1 MRLTDSARTR
11 INLARMA
18 FNDYPESAVN
28 NAKRALKWADENGW
42 GSCGT
47 PVGKSRA
54 NSIAKR
60 EKLSLDTV
68 KRVYSFLSRHAQNAD
83 VPYDEGCGGLMYD
96 AWGGKSM
103 LPWARKTINKMEEK
117 NNNHEAELRA
127 QYGEDVE
134 LRTAEVRAAGDDSLI
149 VEGYASNFE
158 VEYDLGYFKESVARG
173 AFDDVLGDDVRF
185 LLNHTGAPLARTT
198 NGTLELTVDETGLR
212 YRAALADTQDGRD
225 LYKLIKRGDITQSS
239 FAFTIDSDEWS
250 EDRSTRTITKIGRLL
265 DTSAVTYPASPST
278 TVAARNMAAAAQ
290 EAEELNDE
298 QVANEPATEERAE
311 TETIKT
317 EERNFTP
324 TTKNNFSNMT
334 LNDLKGQRSAYYE
347 EFVGIGQKADSEGR
361 SLTEAE
367 QERCDKLDSM
377 VADLDVKIKH
387 KQREQEMVARM
398 AQSGNVSESEKREVE
413 RVHGAFSISRAV
425 AQIANGRNLEGA
437 EAEWQQEAA
446 KEARSQGLQL
456 TGQIAI
462 PSMALRA
469 LGDADEHSATTGS
482 GSGSVATVVPAAIEA
497 LRAPTVI
504 EGLGA
509 TVIRNATG
517 NLQFPRIA
525 TKATG
530 ASATEAGANSA
541 SGLLMDTVSMTPE
554 RVSAKTTYT
563 KQLILQGGVGIDTLI
578 ANDLSAAMNAYI
590 DDRAFDVILAD
601 GDVDDQ
607 TAAVGNTTDFS
618 AMAVAMEAAVLAA
631 GGNMAAARYAMSPK
645 AYELTKNAV
654 AVTGVSAL
662 FENGQFNGFPATA
675 TPYLI
680 NNANAGEGQ
689 VVYGNFAQGLI
700 LAYFGGLDL
709 LVDPYSAAGNAQVTL
724 HANRFFDVAVRQ
736 PGALSICTD
745 LAAS

>member
-1 MRLTDSARTR
+1 
-11 INLARMA
+11 MA

-47 PVGKSRA
+47 PVGKQRA
-54 NSIAKR
+54 NQIASR

-127 QYGEDVE
+127 QYGDDVE
-134 LRTAEVRAAGDDSLI
+134 LRTAEVRAAGDDSLV

-298 QVANEPATEERAE
+298 QETQEPATEERAE
-311 TETIKT
+311 PETIKT
-317 EERNFTP
+317 EARNFTQ
-324 TTKNNFSNMT
+324 KSEFNFSNMT

-517 NLQFPRIA
+517 NLQFPRIS
-525 TKATG
+525 TKASGTG
-530 ASATEAGANSA
+530 EGEADANA
-541 SGLLMDTVSMTPE
+541 NSGLLMDTVSMTPE

-578 ANDLSAAMNAYI
+578 ANDLSAAMNAFI

-601 GDVDDQ
+601 SDVDDQ
-607 TAAVGNTTDFS
+607 TTAGATNTTDFS

-736 PGALSICTD
+736 PGALSICKD
-745 LAAS
+745 LASA

>member
-1 MRLTDSARTR
+1 M
-11 INLARMA
+11 
-18 FNDYPESAVN
+18 EQ
-28 NAKRALKWADENGW
+28 EN
-42 GSCGT
+42 
-47 PVGKSRA
+47 
-54 NSIAKR
+54 
-60 EKLSLDTV
+60 
-68 KRVYSFLSRHAQNAD
+68 
-83 VPYDEGCGGLMYD
+83 
-96 AWGGKSM
+96 
-103 LPWARKTINKMEEK
+103 

-127 QYGEDVE
+127 QYGENVE
-134 LRTAEVRAAGDDSLI
+134 LRTAEVRAAGDDSLV

-158 VEYDLGYFKESVARG
+158 VEYDLGYFKESIARG
-173 AFDDVLGDDVRF
+173 AFDQVMGDDVRF

-198 NGTLELTVDETGLR
+198 NGTLELMVDETGLR

-239 FAFTIDSDEWS
+239 FAFTIDADEWS
-250 EDRSTRTITKIGRLL
+250 EDRSTRTITKIGKLL
-265 DTSAVTYPASPST
+265 DVSSVTYPASPTT
-278 TVAARNMAAAAQ
+278 TVAARNMAAAVT

-298 QVANEPATEERAE
+298 QDVAEPATEERKE
-311 TETIKT
+311 PETIKN
-317 EERNFTP
+317 EVRNLAPINFT
-324 TTKNNFSNMT
+324 KMT

-361 SLTEAE
+361 VLTEAE
-367 QERCDKLDSM
+367 QERCDKLDNM
-377 VADLDVKIKH
+377 IEDLDVKIKH
-387 KQREQEMVARM
+387 KTREQEMVARM
-398 AQSGNVSESEKREVE
+398 AQTGSVSNSEKREIE

-517 NLQFPRIA
+517 NLQFPRIS
-525 TKATG
+525 TKASGTG
-530 ASATEAGANSA
+530 EGEADANA
-541 SGLLMDTVSMTPE
+541 NSGLLMDTVSMTPE

-578 ANDLSAAMNAYI
+578 ANDLSAAMNAFI

-601 GDVDDQ
+601 SDVDDQ
-607 TAAVGNTTDFS
+607 TTAGATNTTDFS

-689 VVYGNFAQGLI
+689 VVFGNFAQGLL

-724 HANRFFDVAVRQ
+724 HVNRFFDVAVRQ

>member
-1 MRLTDSARTR
+1 
-11 INLARMA
+11 
-18 FNDYPESAVN
+18 
-28 NAKRALKWADENGW
+28 
-42 GSCGT
+42 
-47 PVGKSRA
+47 
-54 NSIAKR
+54 
-60 EKLSLDTV
+60 
-68 KRVYSFLSRHAQNAD
+68 
-83 VPYDEGCGGLMYD
+83 
-96 AWGGKSM
+96 
-103 LPWARKTINKMEEK
+103 
-117 NNNHEAELRA
+117 
-127 QYGEDVE
+127 
-134 LRTAEVRAAGDDSLI
+134 
-149 VEGYASNFE
+149 
-158 VEYDLGYFKESVARG
+158 
-173 AFDDVLGDDVRF
+173 
-185 LLNHTGAPLARTT
+185 
-198 NGTLELTVDETGLR
+198 
-212 YRAALADTQDGRD
+212 
-225 LYKLIKRGDITQSS
+225 
-239 FAFTIDSDEWS
+239 
-250 EDRSTRTITKIGRLL
+250 
-265 DTSAVTYPASPST
+265 
-278 TVAARNMAAAAQ
+278 MAAAAQ

-298 QVANEPATEERAE
+298 QETQEPATEERAE
-311 TETIKT
+311 PETIKT
-317 EERNFTP
+317 EARNFTP
-324 TTKNNFSNMT
+324 TTKNNFLNMT

-437 EAEWQQEAA
+437 EAEWAQEAH

-462 PSMALRA
+462 PSIALRA

-517 NLQFPRIA
+517 NLQFPRIS
-525 TKATG
+525 TKASGTG
-530 ASATEAGANSA
+530 EGEADANA
-541 SGLLMDTVSMTPE
+541 NSGLLMDTVSMTPE

-578 ANDLSAAMNAYI
+578 ANDLSAAMNAFI

-601 GDVDDQ
+601 SDIADKS
-607 TAAVGNTTDFS
+607 NTTASEAIVGDAEIA
-618 AMAVAMEAAVLAA
+618 AMAVQMESSVLAA
-631 GGNMAAARYAMSPK
+631 GGNLAGATYVMSPL

-675 TPYLI
+675 TPYLVDT
-680 NNANAGEGQ
+680 ADPYGQ
-689 VVYGNFAQGLI
+689 VVFGNFAQGLI

-736 PGALSICTD
+736 PGALSICKD
-745 LAAS
+745 LASA

>member
-1 MRLTDSARTR
+1 
-11 INLARMA
+11 MA

>member
-1 MRLTDSARTR
+1 
-11 INLARMA
+11 MA

-47 PVGKSRA
+47 PVGKQRA
-54 NSIAKR
+54 NQIASR

-127 QYGEDVE
+127 QYGDDVE

-239 FAFTIDSDEWS
+239 FAFTIDADEWS

-298 QVANEPATEERAE
+298 QETQEPATEERAE
-311 TETIKT
+311 PETIKT
-317 EERNFTP
+317 EARNFTP

-367 QERCDKLDSM
+367 QERCDKLDNM

-437 EAEWQQEAA
+437 EAEWAQEAA

-517 NLQFPRIA
+517 NLQFPRIS
-525 TKATG
+525 TKASGTG
-530 ASATEAGANSA
+530 EGEADANA
-541 SGLLMDTVSMTPE
+541 NSGLLMDTVSMTPE

-578 ANDLSAAMNAYI
+578 ANDLSAAMNAFI

-601 GDVDDQ
+601 SDVDDQ

-689 VVYGNFAQGLI
+689 VVYGNFAQGL
-700 LAYFGGLDL
+700 LLCYFGGLDL

>member
-1 MRLTDSARTR
+1 
-11 INLARMA
+11 MA

-239 FAFTIDSDEWS
+239 FAFTIDADEWS
-250 EDRSTRTITKIGRLL
+250 EDRSTRTITKVGRLL
-265 DTSAVTYPASPST
+265 DTSAVTYPASAT
-278 TVAARNMAAAAQ
+278 TSVYARNMAAAAQ

-298 QVANEPATEERAE
+298 QVAAEPATEERAE
-311 TETIKT
+311 PETIKT
-317 EERNFTP
+317 EARNFTQ
-324 TTKNNFSNMT
+324 KSEFNLSNMT

-367 QERCDKLDSM
+367 QERCDKLDNM

-398 AQSGNVSESEKREVE
+398 AQSGSASNAEQREVE
-413 RVHGAFSISRAV
+413 RVNGSFSISRAV
-425 AQIANGRNLEGA
+425 AAVANGRNLEGA
-437 EAEWQQEAA
+437 EAEWAAEAQ
-446 KEARSQGLQL
+446 KEARSQGLQMA
-456 TGQIAI
+456 GQIAI
-462 PSMALRA
+462 PTIALRA
-469 LGDADEHSATTGS
+469 GGADDFQAGS
-482 GSGSVATVVPAAIEA
+482 GDGSGFVPTSVPAAIEA

-504 EGLGA
+504 EGLGT

-517 NLQFPRIA
+517 NLQFPRVSV
-525 TKATG
+525 KAAGTG
-530 ASATEAGANSA
+530 EGEVDANAASSME
-541 SGLLMDTVSMTPE
+541 MDELTLSPQ
-554 RVSAKTTYT
+554 RVSANTTYS
-563 KQLILQGGVGIDTLI
+563 KQLVLQGGAEVDSLI
-578 ANDLSAAMNAYI
+578 AGELAAAMNAYV
-590 DDRAFDVILAD
+590 DDACFDTVLASTAINVSTSGDTALNAALAFKMEAEVLAD
-601 GDVDDQ
+601 G
-607 TAAVGNTTDFS
+607 GNLAGGVYVMS
-618 AMAVAMEAAVLAA
+618 PLSYQLSKAEAAVASV
-631 GGNMAAARYAMSPK
+631 SP
-645 AYELTKNAV
+645 LW
-654 AVTGVSAL
+654 
-662 FENGQFNGFPATA
+662 ENGQFNGFRAVA
-675 TPYLI
+675 TPYLVDGLL
-680 NNANAGEGQ
+680 ADASTAAGQ
-689 VVYGNFAQGLI
+689 MLFGNFAQGGI
-700 LAYFGGLDL
+700 LAYFGGIDL
-709 LVDPYSAAGNAQVTL
+709 LVDPYSAAGTAQIKL
-724 HANRFFDVAVRQ
+724 HVNRFFDFDVRQ
-736 PGALSICTD
+736 PGALAKATQ
-745 LAAS
+745 LT

>member
-1 MRLTDSARTR
+1 
-11 INLARMA
+11 
-18 FNDYPESAVN
+18 
-28 NAKRALKWADENGW
+28 
-42 GSCGT
+42 
-47 PVGKSRA
+47 
-54 NSIAKR
+54 
-60 EKLSLDTV
+60 
-68 KRVYSFLSRHAQNAD
+68 
-83 VPYDEGCGGLMYD
+83 
-96 AWGGKSM
+96 
-103 LPWARKTINKMEEK
+103 MEDN

-127 QYGEDVE
+127 QYGDDVE
-134 LRTAEVRAAGDDSLI
+134 LRTSEVRAAGDDSLI
-149 VEGYASNFE
+149 VEGYASNFD

-239 FAFTIDSDEWS
+239 FAFTIDADEWS

-298 QVANEPATEERAE
+298 QEAAEPATEERAE
-311 TETIKT
+311 PENIKT
-317 EERNFTP
+317 EARNFTP

-398 AQSGNVSESEKREVE
+398 AQSGNVSASEQREVE

-437 EAEWQQEAA
+437 EAEWAQEAQ

-462 PSMALRA
+462 PSIALRA

-482 GSGSVATVVPAAIEA
+482 GAGSVATVVPAAIEA

-504 EGLGA
+504 ESLGA

-525 TKATG
+525 TKASGTG
-530 ASATEAGANSA
+530 EGEADANAA
-541 SGLLMDTVSMTPE
+541 SGLLMDAVNMTPE

-578 ANDLSAAMNAYI
+578 ANDLSAAMNAFI

-601 GDVDDQ
+601 TDVDDQ
-607 TAAVGNTTDFS
+607 TAASGQTTDFS

-631 GGNMAAARYAMSPK
+631 GGNMAAARYAMSPE
-645 AYELTKNAV
+645 AYKLTKNAV

-675 TPYLI
+675 TPYLVDT
-680 NNANAGEGQ
+680 ADPYGQ
-689 VVYGNFAQGLI
+689 VVFGNFAQGLI

-736 PGALSICTD
+736 PGALSICKD
-745 LAAS
+745 LASA

>member
-1 MRLTDSARTR
+1 
-11 INLARMA
+11 MA

-239 FAFTIDSDEWS
+239 FAFTIDADEWS
-250 EDRSTRTITKIGRLL
+250 EDRSTRTITKVGRLL
-265 DTSAVTYPASPST
+265 DTSAVTYPASAT
-278 TVAARNMAAAAQ
+278 TSVYARNMAAAAQ

-298 QVANEPATEERAE
+298 QVAAEPATEERAE
-311 TETIKT
+311 PETIKT
-317 EERNFTP
+317 EARNFTQ
-324 TTKNNFSNMT
+324 KSEFNLSNMT

-367 QERCDKLDSM
+367 QERCDKLDNM

-398 AQSGNVSESEKREVE
+398 AQSGSASNAEQREVE
-413 RVHGAFSISRAV
+413 RVNGSFSISRAV
-425 AQIANGRNLEGA
+425 AAVANGRNLEGA
-437 EAEWQQEAA
+437 EAEWAAEAQ
-446 KEARSQGLQL
+446 KEARSQGLQMA
-456 TGQIAI
+456 GQIAI
-462 PSMALRA
+462 PTIALRA
-469 LGDADEHSATTGS
+469 GGADDFQAGS
-482 GSGSVATVVPAAIEA
+482 GDGSGFVPTSVPAAIEA

-504 EGLGA
+504 EGLGT

-517 NLQFPRIA
+517 NLQFPRVSV
-525 TKATG
+525 KAAGTG
-530 ASATEAGANSA
+530 EGEVDANAASSME
-541 SGLLMDTVSMTPE
+541 MDELTLSPQ
-554 RVSAKTTYT
+554 RVSANTTYS
-563 KQLILQGGVGIDTLI
+563 KQLVLQGGAEVDSLI
-578 ANDLSAAMNAYI
+578 AGELAAAMNAYV
-590 DDRAFDVILAD
+590 DDACFDTVLASTAINVSTSGDTALNAALAFKMEAEVLAD
-601 GDVDDQ
+601 G
-607 TAAVGNTTDFS
+607 GNLAGGVYVMS
-618 AMAVAMEAAVLAA
+618 PLAYQLSKAEAAVASV
-631 GGNMAAARYAMSPK
+631 SP
-645 AYELTKNAV
+645 LW
-654 AVTGVSAL
+654 
-662 FENGQFNGFPATA
+662 ENGQFNGFRAVA
-675 TPYLI
+675 TPYLVDGLL
-680 NNANAGEGQ
+680 ADASTAAGQ
-689 VVYGNFAQGLI
+689 MLFGNFAQGGI
-700 LAYFGGLDL
+700 LAYFGGIDL
-709 LVDPYSAAGNAQVTL
+709 LVDPYSAAGTAQIKL
-724 HANRFFDVAVRQ
+724 HVNRFFDFDVRQ
-736 PGALSICTD
+736 PGALAKATQ
-745 LAAS
+745 LT